1 MRYTR
6 SIRKTKNLHF
16 LPALLLCV
24 SLLTW
29 TAAHAQVTP
38 IADTYTNTATPTTNY
53 GAKTLLDV
61 DGTSQ
66 ITYIQFNLASIPEA
80 TTISQAT
87 LKLYVNAVTTAGS
100 FNVDY
105 VNSSWA
111 ESTLD
116 ASNAPTPGTTIASN
130 VNVTTANKN
139 QYILVNV
146 TSAVQAWLSGTE
158 ANNGLA
164 LVANS
169 TFNATFDS
177 KENAGTSHPPE
188 LDIAFPGGTITGVT
202 TASGSG
208 LTGGGTS
215 GVLNL
220 GLTNACATNQ
230 VLQWNGSAWA
240 CAATGTGTITG
251 VVPGIALTG
260 GGTSGNVMLNVDT
273 TQVPLFGGNNT
284 FSGNNLFTPTAA
296 VDAIDAY
303 TAGPGKTAVVA
314 IENATSGGS
323 YGVWAR
329 TSDPAGA
336 GVLGYNTAG
345 GNAMVANGNA
355 SQSRTGGGWAK
366 AMVYYDGQT
375 GGGLSRCYNSTLT
388 GAAATTPPCGFTV
401 STTSLGV
408 SINFGFEV
416 DDRFLAM
423 NLQRCS
429 CGSETP
435 SWFAT
440 PTSTDVIGVDVIQA
454 GTSNPIPAQWHLVVF

>member
-1 MRYTR
+1 MRHTQ
-6 SIRKTKNLHF
+6 SVRKAKKLHI
-16 LPALLLCV
+16 LPALLLGV
-24 SLLTW
+24 SLLTG
-29 TAAHAQVTP
+29 TAARAQITP
-38 IADTYTNTATPTTNY
+38 SADTYTNTATPTTNN
-53 GAKTLLDV
+53 GAKPLLDV

-66 ITYIQFNLASIPEA
+66 ITYIQFNLASIPE
-80 TTISQAT
+80 TTSISQAT
-87 LKLYVNAVTTAGS
+87 LKLYVNSVTTAGS
-100 FNVDY
+100 FNIDY

-146 TSAVQAWLSGTE
+146 TSAVQSWLSGTE

-177 KENAGTSHPPE
+177 KENTGTSHPPE

-215 GVLNL
+215 GILNL
-220 GLTNACATNQ
+220 GLTNACATSQ

-240 CAATGTGTITG
+240 CAAAGVGTITG

-284 FSGNNLFTPTAA
+284 FTGNNLFTPSAA

-329 TSDPAGA
+329 TSDSSGA

-355 SQSRTGGGWAK
+355 SQSRTGGGWVK
-366 AMVYYDGQT
+366 AMVYYDGQN

-401 STTSLGV
+401 SSTSLGV

-423 NLQRCS
+423 NLQRCA